1 MDWPLRTEKASAT
14 VPAPVNPPVR
24 ETLERVS
31 PAVAALFEP
40 VHADGSH
47 AVLDLGPASPSSF
60 NVYGRFARW
69 IRFAEAL
76 SLPLPIY
83 DSADPFR
90 VVPENPQQPYD
101 LVLAW
106 NVFDVVPPEAR
117 RLLVE
122 RLLPKLVRSADYPAH
137 AAVLRPT
144 ILRSARRPE
153 FRSLCIASSGNAMNS
168 GLCLIVAA
176 MAARDGSD
184 DQRAR
189 APPTWPRPRRSSLTS
204 ARVTQGWPRAR

>member
-122 RLLPKLVRSADYPAH
+122 RLIEITSDDARLLVIAGIGGVRSAPQNFSLLSEDRMRYEIAPGGAFYPPILPAEM
-137 AAVLRPT
+137 AQLLEPFRIERAFSSSAGFREYLALRPVG
-144 ILRSARRPE
+144 RPLE
-153 FRSLCIASSGNAMNS
+153 
-168 GLCLIVAA
+168 
-176 MAARDGSD
+176 
-184 DQRAR
+184 
-189 APPTWPRPRRSSLTS
+189 
-204 ARVTQGWPRAR
+204 